1 MTTAITSL
9 LISGL
14 ALLVSCF
21 AAVASWRGFQ
31 RAGARVVADLSI
43 REPMKVYK
51 GQIVAGDINLSI
63 SDKGLAP
70 IGINNALWLIEL
82 SEGTL
87 VAIIA
92 PVDGPEFPMTLSG
105 LHSAHRQ
112 FDFNEMIDRVKTGAA
127 RARVIF
133 SLGDR
138 DVSTPWRYLP
148 GRDSVSIE

>member
-1 MTTAITSL
+1 MTTATTSL

-21 AAVASWRGFQ
+21 AAIVSWRGYL
-31 RAGARVVADLSI
+31 RAGARVVVDLNI
-43 REPMKVYK
+43 REPTEVYG

-63 SDKGLAP
+63 SNKGLAP
-70 IGINNALWLIEL
+70 IGINQILLIIEM
-82 SEGTL
+82 SEATM
-87 VAIIA
+87 VAIIK
-92 PVDGPEFPMTLSG
+92 PVDGPEWPMTLSG
-105 LHSAHRQ
+105 LHSAHWQ
-112 FDFNEMIDRVKTGAA
+112 FDFNEIDRVKAGDA

-148 GRDSVSIE
+148 GRESVTVR